1 MIILFFYY
9 YFFSDDIIEELK
21 NFEKLIK
28 KIKFKYNLSLQN
40 KKYND
45 KKEEQKKYYEEKN
58 LVLKRNTEK
67 RIK

>member
-45 KKEEQKKYYEEKN
+45 KKEEQKKI
-58 LVLKRNTEK
+58 L
-67 RIK
+67 